1 MRTTDDKLI
10 AINVLLEPDRTMTDK
25 SKSLNARLREN
36 YRAGYELDAT
46 HMPHVTL
53 LQRFVRV
60 KDFDAAT
67 AAITKVLVAEQPTE
81 MKLTIKSLDYVMF
94 AGLGATVLVVERAP
108 ELVRLHHKIT
118 DAVAP
123 FSVSGGTAA
132 AFVGAKAIAET
143 VAWVET
149 FVPKSS
155 GENYLPH
162 VTAGVATEAFLKQLK
177 AAPFETFTFRLDGLA
192 VFQVGNFGTAAKK
205 LWEYQPNGPLPS

>member
-10 AINVLLEPDRTMTDK
+10 AIDVLLEPDRRMIDK

-53 LQRFVRV
+53 LQRFVRA
-60 KDFDAAT
+60 KDFDAVT

-81 MKLTIKSLDYVMF
+81 MKLTTKSLDYVMF
-94 AGLGATVLVVERAP
+94 AGLAVTVLVVERAP

-143 VAWVET
+143 VDWVET

-177 AAPFETFTFRLDGLA
+177 AAPFQTFTFRPDGVA
-192 VFQVGNFGTAAKK
+192 VYQVGNFGSAAKK

>member
-10 AINVLLEPDRTMTDK
+10 AIDVLLEPDRTMTDK

-53 LQRFVRV
+53 LQRFVRA
-60 KDFDAAT
+60 KDFDAVT

-81 MKLTIKSLDYVMF
+81 MKLTTKSLDYVMF
-94 AGLGATVLVVERAP
+94 AGLAVTVLVVERAP

-123 FSVSGGTAA
+123 FLVSGGTAA

-143 VAWVET
+143 VDWVET

-177 AAPFETFTFRLDGLA
+177 AAPFQTFTFRPDGVA
-192 VFQVGNFGTAAKK
+192 VYQVGNFGSAAKK